1 MTNEQ
6 SLNVNEQQAELIIKQ
21 ADQISNLNEEKNLL
35 IDQLNELEALRF

>member
-35 IDQLNELEALRF
+35 ID